1 MNIVRIDDYRD
12 ADTIA
17 TLRDLLQRAENGKLR
32 GIAFSI
38 KTSGNQHRLGMTG
51 AYWDNPHEVLMCA
64 TRLSYKVNQLLSARN
79 GEPET
84 TTMPL

>member
-1 MNIVRIDDYRD
+1 MNVVRIDDYRD

-17 TLRDLLQRAENGKLR
+17 TLRDLLHRAENGKLR

-38 KTSGNQHRLGMTG
+38 KVGANHHRLGMTG
-51 AYWDNPHEVLMCA
+51 DYWTNPSDVLFCA